1 MRLRALAE
9 DAEYDLPDDAP
20 VTAAPEVL
28 TESLLPDPKSLTAVE
43 ANISSEEA
51 EDKADDMFATE

>member
-1 MRLRALAE
+1 MRLRARAE

-28 TESLLPDPKSLTAVE
+28 TESLLPDPEALTAVE
-43 ANISSEEA
+43 ANISTEETK
-51 EDKADDMFATE
+51 EKADDMFAAE